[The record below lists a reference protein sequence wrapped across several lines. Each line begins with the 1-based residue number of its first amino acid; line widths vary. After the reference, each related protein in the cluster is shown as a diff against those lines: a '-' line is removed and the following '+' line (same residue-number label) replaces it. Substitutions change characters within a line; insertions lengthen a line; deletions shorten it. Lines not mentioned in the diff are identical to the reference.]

1 MFQDIYTRLT
11 SQEDTIEDAVVVNKT
26 LSRFRVCIFLAGLDF
41 EFSQEKSEILKKDP
55 PFSL

>member
-11 SQEDTIEDAVVVNKT
+11 SQEDTVEDAVVVNKT
-26 LSRFRVCIFLAGLDF
+26 LSRFRVRIFLAGLDSGF
-41 EFSQEKSEILKKDP
+41 GQARSEILKKDP